1 MVPHFFSK
9 DEKVLALT
17 TVNVV
22 KSVARAIS
30 AKTRKD
36 LAGNLLLDFLF
47 QLGKSVRAGL
57 KPNNNKNRV
66 QTQRL
71 FLGKT
76 LCGLVVA
83 CLKRVCSRSARKS
96 ITALFFFNS
105 VEVLGLLVD
114 PGFLSVRWPLR
125 QLHAAAEV
133 DELHPFVVLVNMTLK
148 NLRATFSFL
157 AKTDDGAVVVRQTQ
171 QLQSVPDSSSQ
182 AEQQWGTYAQIMY
195 FLFNTY

>member
-83 CLKRVCSRSARKS
+83 FLKRVCSRSARKS
-96 ITALFFFNS
+96 NTALFFFNS

-125 QLHAAAEV
+125 QLHAAVEV

-182 AEQQWGTYAQIMY
+182 AEQQ
-195 FLFNTY
+195 